1 MNIETRQAY
10 SEVNKFLELIG
21 EEMSNK
27 IPVKLRKF
35 FEREM
40 DKNYIPT
47 INTDIPIKEQNLK
60 RKTIAIIASLNLQY
74 WCKEDKKQELI
85 EIYSN
90 NEKKYQEDLQEKYN
104 PDNIFKKRTQESVI
118 EEKNIEKEFAL
129 VEYKESIFKKL
140 INKIKN
146 IFHSYSRFTVKV
158 SKLCNLSIMIYIWII
173 FNLPNHS

>member
-27 IPVKLRKF
+27 IPIKLRKF

-47 INTDIPIKEQNLK
+47 INTNIPIKEQNLK

-74 WCKEDKKQELI
+74 
-85 EIYSN
+85 
-90 NEKKYQEDLQEKYN
+90 
-104 PDNIFKKRTQESVI
+104 
-118 EEKNIEKEFAL
+118 
-129 VEYKESIFKKL
+129 
-140 INKIKN
+140 
-146 IFHSYSRFTVKV
+146 
-158 SKLCNLSIMIYIWII
+158 
-173 FNLPNHS
+173 